1 MHKLR
6 HPRFFVA
13 LAVAVALPSLAHAQA
28 WPTRPIT
35 LMVPFAAG
43 GAVDIPARQ
52 VAAELSPILGQQI
65 IVENRSG
72 ANGNIGAAA
81 VAKAEP
87 DGHTLMFA
95 PPGVLANNRFMFK
108 SMPFDPEKA
117 FAPIILFGKSPLVI
131 AANKN
136 VPVHD
141 LPGLIAYAKANPG
154 KLNIGTPGAGSQE
167 HLTMEL
173 LQKASGTRMSYVPY
187 RGGANVNA
195 DLIGGQIDLNVTFLP
210 SIVSLLR
217 DGSLRGLAVTTLE
230 RSKQVPEIPTVAESG
245 FPGFE
250 SVAWYSVVAP
260 AGTPAP
266 IIQRLNMLLND
277 YLRSDLARRNLE
289 VLDMQ
294 PVGGSPQVLTDYIA
308 SEVAKWGPV
317 IKAANIAPM

>member
-6 HPRFFVA
+6 HRRFFA
-13 LAVAVALPSLAHAQA
+13 AFAIAVALPSLAHAQA
-28 WPTRPIT
+28 WPTHPIT

-52 VAAELSPILGQQI
+52 VANELSPILGQQI

-87 DGHTLMFA
+87 DGHTLLFA

-108 SMPFDPEKA
+108 SMPFDPDKA

-154 KLNIGTPGAGSQE
+154 KLNIGTPGAGSQA

-173 LQKASGTRMSYVPY
+173 LQRASGTQMSYVPY

-195 DLIGGQIDLNVTFLP
+195 DLVGGQIDLTVTFLP
-210 SIVSLLR
+210 SIISFLR

-230 RSKQVPEIPTVAESG
+230 RSKQVPDIATVSEFR
-245 FPGFE
+245 FPRLRIGRVVQHRRA
-250 SVAWYSVVAP
+250 SRDAGADHSTAQHVAQRLPGTAISRAAISRCSTCSRSVVRRRCSRITSPAKSPNGAP
-260 AGTPAP
+260 
-266 IIQRLNMLLND
+266 
-277 YLRSDLARRNLE
+277 
-289 VLDMQ
+289 
-294 PVGGSPQVLTDYIA
+294 
-308 SEVAKWGPV
+308 
-317 IKAANIAPM
+317 

>member
-1 MHKLR
+1 M
-6 HPRFFVA
+6 
-13 LAVAVALPSLAHAQA
+13 
-28 WPTRPIT
+28 
-35 LMVPFAAG
+35 
-43 GAVDIPARQ
+43 
-52 VAAELSPILGQQI
+52 
-65 IVENRSG
+65 ENRSG

-108 SMPFDPEKA
+108 SMPFDPDKA

-154 KLNIGTPGAGSQE
+154 KLNIGTPGAGSQA

-173 LQKASGTRMSYVPY
+173 LQKASGTQMSYVPY

-195 DLIGGQIDLNVTFLP
+195 DLIGGQIDLTVTFLP

-266 IIQRLNMLLND
+266 IIQRLNTLLND
-277 YLRSDLARRNLE
+277 YLHSDLARRNLE